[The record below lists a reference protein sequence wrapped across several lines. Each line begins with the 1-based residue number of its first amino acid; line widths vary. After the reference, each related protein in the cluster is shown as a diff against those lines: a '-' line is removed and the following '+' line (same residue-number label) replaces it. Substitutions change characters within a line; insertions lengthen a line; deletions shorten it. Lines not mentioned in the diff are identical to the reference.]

1 MNYLHLLT
9 EPMVRQAAPP
19 PTTRECLDLLD
30 LRPGHL
36 GRLPFLGGDCTAG
49 SENELQVA
57 VRGGRG
63 DVDLPLTI
71 EQSSYFANLTHRIR
85 TGETAPRVARQLTD
99 YLENNPSGLWENS
112 WVRFPHD
119 RLCDYSRAVFSH
131 DLRLDKG
138 DCQSSFR
145 SDAKRFFVKAKGED
159 LLRLPISYLVKLALA
174 DYMGRHLPP
183 DRELWRTGERLQ
195 THFLNDNTSP
205 ETFSLRVERPTKAVG
220 NGAIV
225 AREAARR
232 FLLTHLLV
240 DYANETFGLHER
252 GQHALIFFSPHPPV
266 RQKQL
271 NSCVSDAFYRELFMS
286 PCLSGWDQGEAKHRY
301 MALCHEVLSRSHLNA
316 VAKLRE
322 AGVIVRDLVVMP
334 NTSNISLANNG
345 THVSL
350 GSDLLTNRMA
360 DPGSGFG
367 ARHEKWLGDLATKV
381 VEHFLPLFVG
391 TYTAAPYR
399 LDFADMHPERTL
411 GFLSHELDST
421 HLRMIWRRWRKKA
434 RNRLLG
440 HPLTPFGPEFLDRWL
455 SRLLGL
461 GGDLV
466 PDFRLVDYLVA
477 LPSTPSSPALDG
489 TLGNTERLK
498 GDLDSLG
505 VFDQR
510 MSFYALFRQRLFA
523 SMGFAGFEARYY
535 SLFPNL
541 LDDMAQAVNLQML
554 VTSLA
559 FKYIAN
565 RQVDHA
571 DIPDTPF
578 AESERRQIFFAT
590 AVGVPTFY
598 VRRDT
603 ANRFLLGIVKR
614 ARSVRYSQRYKGY
627 LRVTVDEYRRA
638 LLDILREDAADLAD
652 ANGME
657 DTLADL
663 AERVLAPTSHGATA
677 KIAGRILGGSGKRHW
692 QECSATEF
700 NLAAEA
706 YYREETRKT
715 CLREGFEALR
725 HELST
730 DAPRFAELAGDIQD
744 LDSSWEADLLAD
756 QLPPQRLLHLIRL
769 LLAVET
775 PPLAVRQNTLEHAV

>member
-9 EPMVRQAAPP
+9 EPVPRPFSPP
-19 PTTRECLDLLD
+19 PTTRECLDLLG

-36 GRLPFLGGDCTAG
+36 GRLPFLCGDTTAG

-57 VRGGRG
+57 VRGSRR
-63 DVDLPLTI
+63 DVDLPLSI
-71 EQSSYFANLTHRIR
+71 EQSSYFANLTSRIS
-85 TGETAPRVARQLTD
+85 TGETAPRVARQLAE

-119 RLCDYSRAVFSH
+119 RLCNYSREVLSQ

-138 DCQSSFR
+138 DIQSSFR
-145 SDAKRFFVKAKGED
+145 SDAKRFFLKANGED
-159 LLRLPISYLVKLALA
+159 LVRVPISYLVKLALA
-174 DYMGRHLPP
+174 DCMGRHLQP
-183 DRELWRTGERLQ
+183 DQELWRTGERLQ
-195 THFLNDNTSP
+195 KHFLNDNTSP
-205 ETFSLRVERPTKAVG
+205 ETFSLRVERPTKSVG
-220 NGAIV
+220 NGAVV
-225 AREAARR
+225 ARETARR

-271 NSCVSDAFYRELFMS
+271 NACISDAFYRELFMS

-301 MALCHEVLSRSHLNA
+301 MALCHEVLSRSQLNA

-322 AGVIVRDLVVMP
+322 AGIIVRNLVVMP

-350 GSDLLTNRMA
+350 GSDLLTERMA
-360 DPGSGFG
+360 NPAVGFG
-367 ARHEKWLGDLATKV
+367 AAHEKWLGDLATKI

-399 LDFADMHPERTL
+399 LDFADMHPEQAL
-411 GFLSHELDST
+411 GFLSHELDFT
-421 HLRMIWRRWRKKA
+421 HLRMLWRRWQNKA

-440 HPLTPFGPEFLDRWL
+440 HPLSPFGPEFVDRSL
-455 SRLLGL
+455 SRLCGL
-461 GGDLV
+461 DGDMV
-466 PDFRLVDYLVA
+466 PDFRLIDYLVA
-477 LPSTPSSPALDG
+477 LPSTPSSPAFDG

-498 GDLDSLG
+498 NDLDALG

-559 FKYIAN
+559 FKYIVN

-590 AVGVPTFY
+590 SIGVPTFY

-603 ANRFLLGIVKR
+603 DNRFLLNIVKR

-627 LRVTVDEYRRA
+627 LRITVDEYRRA
-638 LLDILREDAADLAD
+638 LLDILREDAADLAE

-657 DTLADL
+657 STLEDL
-663 AERVLAPTSHGATA
+663 SERLHAPATHSA
-677 KIAGRILGGSGKRHW
+677 AGRIAGHILGQTGKRHW
-692 QECSATEF
+692 KDLSAAEF
-700 NLAAEA
+700 NGAAEE

-715 CLREGFEALR
+715 CLREGLEALR
-725 HELST
+725 HELRQT
-730 DAPRFAELAGDIQD
+730 TGQGDTLAGEDRQ
-744 LDSSWEADLLAD
+744 LDSSWEADLLAG
-756 QLPPQRLLHLIRL
+756 QLAPQRVLHLIRL

-775 PPLAVRQNTLEHAV
+775 PCAAVCQQTLEHAV